1 MKALKRMLTVPLTIA
16 VVLIAIFLAGR
27 YGWKLGG
34 FGACQGA
41 GIEAVEVSG
50 QKHAVG
56 LGRFRLRGH
65 VYSDTRGRGCDAGR
79 CGRDAVYHL
88 FDLWNADR
96 PKSHRK
102 RLGLCTDL
110 RVILERAIG
119 DTKQ

>member
-1 MKALKRMLTVPLTIA
+1 M
-16 VVLIAIFLAGR
+16 
-27 YGWKLGG
+27 
-34 FGACQGA
+34 
-41 GIEAVEVSG
+41 
-50 QKHAVG
+50 G
-56 LGRFRLRGH
+56 LGRFRLRSH
-65 VYSDTRGRGCDAGR
+65 VYSDTWSRGCDAGR
-79 CGRDAVYHL
+79 GGRDAVYSL